1 MRKDCVGFI
10 SPTRTDVVGIPSSIT
25 QTNNIKD
32 FFDGLA
38 SSSYAVFDS
47 GYKYMYDKYNDVY
60 RYVPLNG
67 DVDGLCANTNLVAD
81 AWFSPAGY
89 NRGQIRGAVKL
100 AYNPNKSQR
109 DILYPA
115 RINPVISEIEG
126 RYTSFR

>member
-1 MRKDCVGFI
+1 MEKDCVGFI

-32 FFDGLA
+32 FFDNLA

-67 DVDGLCANTNLVAD
+67 DVAGLCANTDLVAD
-81 AWFSPAGY
+81 AWFSPWL
-89 NRGQIRGAVKL
+89 Q
-100 AYNPNKSQR
+100 QR
-109 DILYPA
+109 TNSWFSKTCLQPK
-115 RINPVISEIEG
+115 
-126 RYTSFR
+126 